1 MTKQETLVSEEDI
14 YCSRKVTQDT
24 EWEKKRVLIE
34 IENLREG

>member
-24 EWEKKRVLIE
+24 E
-34 IENLREG
+34 